1 MFGKQILLVLTAHLI
16 LVLFSASLFAAPPAP
31 SPWRLQMES
40 NLGLAQS
47 SYSNN
52 WVGGEAG
59 SMTWVSNF
67 LGKAER
73 QFSTSWFEGNE
84 LKLQFGQT
92 HSQRQSDKHWLPPQK
107 SADQIRYDGIVR
119 YTRGWF
125 VDPYVGLTF
134 ESQFLDASDS
144 LKHRYLN
151 PIDLTEA
158 TGFART
164 LIEKP
169 DVNVLTTRLGFGL
182 KQRFT
187 AFSDPADPTHE
198 KTLRQNTNDGGI
210 EWVTHLVLGSP
221 KKPYNFDSRLTVFQA
236 LFHSIHSD
244 IALPP
249 QNDNWKT
256 ATANWDNTVSVN
268 VTKIL
273 QVGLAWQLLYDK
285 QIALGGRFRET
296 LSLGL
301 AYKFANYTEEKK

>member
-1 MFGKQILLVLTAHLI
+1 MLNKSLFVILIALLALTL
-16 LVLFSASLFAAPPAP
+16 LSTVTFAAPPEP
-31 SPWRLQMES
+31 GPWKVQIAA
-40 NLGLAQS
+40 NLGLTQGA
-47 SYSNN
+47 YSNH

-59 SMTWVSNF
+59 SLTWVSNF

-73 QFSTSWFEGNE
+73 QFASNWFEGNE

-92 HSQRQSDKHWLPPQK
+92 HTQRQSDKHWLPPQK

-125 VDPYVGLTF
+125 VDPYVSLTF

-144 LKHRYLN
+144 LKKRYIN

-164 LIEKP
+164 LVDKP

-187 AFSDPADPTHE
+187 SFSDQLDPTHQH
-198 KTLRQNTNDGGI
+198 TLHERTNEGGA
-210 EWVTHLVLGSP
+210 EWVTHLVLGSA

-236 LFHSIHSD
+236 MFHSKSSD
-244 IALPP
+244 LPLPP
-249 QNDNWKT
+249 QDNTWKT
-256 ATANWDNTVSVN
+256 ASTNWDNTLSVN

-285 QIALGGRFRET
+285 QVSPYGRFKET
-296 LSLGL
+296 LSLGV